1 MIQEFKDK
9 IITVLCG
16 GDSKE
21 RDVSLRS
28 GQNVYNALL
37 DLGYRAEMR
46 DPVDINFHT
55 DRFDIVFLAL
65 HGPGYEDGT
74 IQQQLELNKIPYTGC
89 GVSASQIGM
98 DKVKTKLLCSQHNLP
113 IPHYQLLNTSI
124 NTLPPSFSYPVIIKP
139 VSEGSSIDVF
149 IIETDHDLHQKSAL
163 LTQSYQSYLLEEFIN
178 GRELTVGLTEAND
191 LITLPLLEL
200 KTNNRFYDYEAKYT
214 KGLTS
219 FMLPASVTNHEKQ
232 LLFDYSKKLFTLT
245 SCSGFA
251 RIDYRLCP
259 QRGPFILEIN
269 TIPGLT
275 DTSDIPA
282 QAQEHGWSFTE
293 FISIILLSALNR
305 YTSWA

>member
-1 MIQEFKDK
+1 MIKEFKDK

-16 GDSKE
+16 GNSKE

-55 DRFDIVFLAL
+55 DHFDIVFLAL

-113 IPHYQLLNTSI
+113 TPHYQLLNTSI

-139 VSEGSSIDVF
+139 ISEGSSIDVF
-149 IIETDHDLHQKSAL
+149 IIETDHDLQQKSAL
-163 LTQSYQSYLLEEFIN
+163 LTQSYHSYLLEEFIE
-178 GRELTVGLTEAND
+178 GRELTIGLTEAKD
-191 LITLPLLEL
+191 LITLPILEL
-200 KTNNRFYDYEAKYT
+200 KTSNRFYDYEAKYT

-219 FMLPASVTNHEKQ
+219 FILPASVTNHEKQ

-259 QRGPFILEIN
+259 HRGPFILEIN

-305 YTSWA
+305 YTSWV